1 MFKDGTDCIRITFFD
16 NNVSKV
22 FEVKGYQMKNVR
34 VSLFKFHRI
43 LITTETTDIM
53 KEDNFKY
60 KSG

>member
-22 FEVKGYQMKNVR
+22 FEVKGYQIKNVR

-43 LITTETTDIM
+43 LKTTETTDIM
-53 KEDNFKY
+53 K
-60 KSG
+60 